1 MGYSLLKVASVGLGG
16 FLGSVLRF
24 GTAIYFQSMSQRLSF
39 PVATLTVN
47 VIGCLLIG
55 FLVQLAENQ
64 KYLSQE
70 MHGFLVIGF
79 LGGLTTFSSFGNETL
94 ILFKL
99 DQLIRGFLNITLNV
113 AFGLA
118 AVWLGRFVGS
128 RLSNLI

>member
-1 MGYSLLKVASVGLGG
+1 MGYFLLKVISVGMGG

-24 GTAIYFQSMSQRLSF
+24 GTGIYFQSISERLSF

-55 FLVQLAENQ
+55 LLVQLAENHQ
-64 KYLSQE
+64 YLSQE

-79 LGGLTTFSSFGNETL
+79 LGGLTTFSSFGNETV

-113 AFGLA
+113 ALGLA
-118 AVWLGRFVGS
+118 AVWLGRLLGS
-128 RLSNLI
+128 RFSNLI